1 MQLKKYQIPDY
12 MYSIY
17 NSRRRQS
24 DNLDYKRQILETH
37 LNFQNYIEKLQM
49 LLYLEEIW
57 MKDNIKKYNI
67 SDAVF
72 HKEMELFTLEM
83 SGFSENRPSVRQGDI
98 LSVYPVGNKEMR
110 YWGSVHS
117 VQHNSVKI
125 KFFKS
130 MDQFVEGMK
139 FNVEFTVKNLIM
151 RLQHRALELAYED
164 RLMSVLFPNPKHCGQ
179 QHNELPK
186 LRLFNTQVED
196 NPRQYQAIQ
205 HIMAGSSRPAPYL
218 IYGPPGT
225 GKTVTMAEAIKQI
238 ANNCTSTSI
247 KILACASTNSACDVL
262 CENIVGGNE
271 DKSKVYRMYAK
282 YCDSRLVPEVLK
294 AYSNLDRQTFVFPEK
309 KELMK
314 YKIIVTTPY
323 TAGRLVTEDFP
334 VGHFTHVF
342 FDEAGHGLETE
353 CLIAL
358 AGLLCPMKGQVVLA
372 GDPNQLGP
380 IVRSHLAK
388 KNGMEVSLLER
399 LMKLYTKKKMLKK
412 SFYTKLQFNY
422 RSHPSILQ
430 IPNQL
435 FYRGALFA
443 KGDEAKCYS
452 CCQWKHLPKKGFPL
466 IFHSVSGV
474 EEKEAS
480 SNSIFNTAE
489 KDMIISYVKKL
500 LQTLDNISPQ
510 DIGIITPYRK
520 QVQKIQEGLE
530 IVGKEY
536 RDKPWSAV
544 KVGTVEEFQEDE
556 RKVILVSTVHSSNN
570 QLKKDKH
577 FNLGVIRSKKKF
589 NVVLTRAM
597 ALLIVVGDLEV
608 LKSDCYWGKFIEYCE
623 ENGAILS
630 TSNDTSNQ

>member
-1 MQLKKYQIPDY
+1 MRATWCHHVGDHWGKDSLLC
-12 MYSIY
+12 
-17 NSRRRQS
+17 
-24 DNLDYKRQILETH
+24 NLPFRQILETH

-164 RLMSVLFPNPKHCGQ
+164 RLMSVLFPNPKYTILYPKKTSCLCFF
-179 QHNELPK
+179 LPVD
-186 LRLFNTQVED
+186 RLFNTQVED

-536 RDKPWSAV
+536 RDKPWS
-544 KVGTVEEFQEDE
+544 VGTVEEFQEDE